1 MKVNRRTNITKVIF
15 LLEIVETWMNKIY
28 LVHTK
33 ILKKITMTKT
43 RQTNTTRNYT
53 DGSIKNMKKVDK
65 SSLNL

>member
-1 MKVNRRTNITKVIF
+1 
-15 LLEIVETWMNKIY
+15 
-28 LVHTK
+28 
-33 ILKKITMTKT
+33 MTKT